1 LASVSAPV
9 VAIVG
14 QTHRTLHAAPSDT
27 VPLPGELCAWG
38 EEAVASQRLAV
49 LGLGDR
55 AEGNDMGAA
64 ERGLVLARR
73 SAVVTGGSRGIGRA
87 IVLRLARDGADVV
100 FSFRDDD
107 ASAANVAAEAKDFG
121 VRAVAVRADQGS
133 MDDLRR
139 LFDEADRHLDALDI
153 LVTNA
158 AINPPTP
165 IAAVTE
171 ADYDRVMA
179 VNTKG
184 VFFAVQL
191 AAARLRDGGRIITVS
206 TLNTAVPAP
215 GLALYVGSK
224 GAVEQFTAVAAREL
238 GPRGITVNCVSPGA
252 TDTDLLRATN
262 PPEALERTASLTALG
277 RIGQPADIANVVA
290 FLAGPDSQWITGQ
303 NLRAT
308 GGLLV

>member
-1 LASVSAPV
+1 MGTVERRL
-9 VAIVG
+9 
-14 QTHRTLHAAPSDT
+14 TLT
-27 VPLPGELCAWG
+27 G
-38 EEAVASQRLAV
+38 
-49 LGLGDR
+49 
-55 AEGNDMGAA
+55 
-64 ERGLVLARR
+64 R

-100 FSFRDDD
+100 FSFRDDGV
-107 ASAANVAAEAKDFG
+107 SAADVAAEAKNLG
-121 VRAVAVRADQGS
+121 VRAVAVRADQGNL
-133 MDDLRR
+133 DHLRR

-153 LVTNA
+153 LVVNA

-165 IAAVTE
+165 IAEVTE
-171 ADYDRVMA
+171 ADYDRVMS
-179 VNTKG
+179 VNAKG
-184 VFFAVQL
+184 TFFALQL
-191 AAARLRDGGRIITVS
+191 AAARLRDGGRVITVS

-215 GLALYVGSK
+215 GLALYAGSK
-224 GAVEQFTAVAAREL
+224 GAVEQITAVASREL

-277 RIGQPADIANVVA
+277 RLGQPADIANVVA

>member
-1 LASVSAPV
+1 
-9 VAIVG
+9 
-14 QTHRTLHAAPSDT
+14 
-27 VPLPGELCAWG
+27 
-38 EEAVASQRLAV
+38 
-49 LGLGDR
+49 
-55 AEGNDMGAA
+55 MGAA
-64 ERGLVLARR
+64 ERGLALAGR

-107 ASAANVAAEAKDFG
+107 ASAANVAAEASDFG
-121 VRAVAVRADQGS
+121 VRVAAVRADQGS
-133 MDDLRR
+133 LDDLRR
-139 LFDEADRHLDALDI
+139 LFEEADHHLDALDI

-158 AINPPTP
+158 AINPPMP
-165 IAAVTE
+165 IAEVTE

-179 VNTKG
+179 VNAKG

-191 AAARLRDGGRIITVS
+191 AASRLRDGGRIITVS

-215 GLALYVGSK
+215 GLALYAGSK
-224 GAVEQFTAVAAREL
+224 GVVEQITAVAAREL
-238 GPRGITVNCVSPGA
+238 GPRSITVNCVSPGA

-262 PPEALERTASLTALG
+262 PPEALALTASLTALG
-277 RIGQPADIANVVA
+277 RLGQPADIANVVA

-303 NLRAT
+303 NLRTT

>member
-1 LASVSAPV
+1 
-9 VAIVG
+9 
-14 QTHRTLHAAPSDT
+14 
-27 VPLPGELCAWG
+27 
-38 EEAVASQRLAV
+38 
-49 LGLGDR
+49 
-55 AEGNDMGAA
+55 
-64 ERGLVLARR
+64 R

-179 VNTKG
+179 VNTK
-184 VFFAVQL
+184 
-191 AAARLRDGGRIITVS
+191 
-206 TLNTAVPAP
+206 
-215 GLALYVGSK
+215 
-224 GAVEQFTAVAAREL
+224 
-238 GPRGITVNCVSPGA
+238 
-252 TDTDLLRATN
+252 
-262 PPEALERTASLTALG
+262 
-277 RIGQPADIANVVA
+277 
-290 FLAGPDSQWITGQ
+290 
-303 NLRAT
+303 
-308 GGLLV
+308 